1 MSHLLVV
8 KLKLSITA
16 SNESVSNRYAD
27 QVSIGDEVLLER
39 NNKIIPAEVL
49 DVSSFIMQGK
59 IRY

>member
-27 QVSIGDEVLLER
+27 QVSVGDEVLLER
-39 NNKIIPAEVL
+39 NNKIIPAKVL
-49 DVSSFIMQGK
+49 NVSSFIIQGK